1 MATPTRMLSMNLN
14 IKSALSN
21 VFQRKKKNINY
32 DFYPNHIALIEKPL
46 TPYSR
51 YIASIISFSV
61 IAFIMWASLGKLNVQ
76 SSATGKLIVAGHSQV
91 IQIYEHSR
99 LAVLHV
105 KEGQKVNQ
113 GDALLTLDILGV
125 DEEVKGLQKKIDS
138 LLLLKLR
145 YQALSQEAS
154 PQKLYHFNKLDE
166 KTKKSILI
174 SYQKEKDEFES
185 NINLIDT
192 EIEINNKNQTLIHNE
207 LLSLNTLKEN
217 INQRFLL
224 KKKLFIKKIISQMEY
239 LENEKELLEINRV
252 ITIKNAEYQLIK
264 SQEKKLNENLDT
276 LEKQKKL
283 EWHDKYKQYESELLI
298 YSQNLNHA
306 QKRQQLKIVRAPVT
320 GTVQQITNY
329 TLGSS
334 LQPSQQVMTII
345 PDNQHNI
352 AEVNILNKDIGF
364 IHVGQKAMIKIDAF
378 PYTRYGTLEGNITN
392 IAKDSIQHEQ
402 LGLVYPATIE
412 LNTQM
417 IESNNQQYSLAP
429 GMSLVAEII
438 IDKRRVIDY
447 FLSPIEVYRHN
458 ALTEK

>member
-1 MATPTRMLSMNLN
+1 MNLN

-51 YIASIISFSV
+51 YIASIISLSV

-334 LQPSQQVMTII
+334 LQPSQQMMTII

>member
-1 MATPTRMLSMNLN
+1 MNLN
-14 IKSALSN
+14 IKSALFN

-192 EIEINNKNQTLIHNE
+192 EIEINNKNQTMIHNE

-306 QKRQQLKIVRAPVT
+306 QKRQQLKIVRSPVT

>member
-1 MATPTRMLSMNLN
+1 MNLN

-334 LQPSQQVMTII
+334 LQPSQQMMTII

>member
-14 IKSALSN
+14 IKSALFN
-21 VFQRKKKNINY
+21 VFQHKKKNINY

-154 PQKLYHFNKLDE
+154 LQKLYHFNKLDE

-264 SQEKKLNENLDT
+264 SQEKKLNENLDA

-306 QKRQQLKIVRAPVT
+306 RKRQQLKIVRAPVT

>member
-1 MATPTRMLSMNLN
+1 
-14 IKSALSN
+14 
-21 VFQRKKKNINY
+21 
-32 DFYPNHIALIEKPL
+32 
-46 TPYSR
+46 
-51 YIASIISFSV
+51 
-61 IAFIMWASLGKLNVQ
+61 
-76 SSATGKLIVAGHSQV
+76 
-91 IQIYEHSR
+91 
-99 LAVLHV
+99 
-105 KEGQKVNQ
+105 
-113 GDALLTLDILGV
+113 
-125 DEEVKGLQKKIDS
+125 
-138 LLLLKLR
+138 
-145 YQALSQEAS
+145 
-154 PQKLYHFNKLDE
+154 
-166 KTKKSILI
+166 
-174 SYQKEKDEFES
+174 
-185 NINLIDT
+185 
-192 EIEINNKNQTLIHNE
+192 
-207 LLSLNTLKEN
+207 
-217 INQRFLL
+217 
-224 KKKLFIKKIISQMEY
+224 MEY

-264 SQEKKLNENLDT
+264 SQEKKLNENLDN

-306 QKRQQLKIVRAPVT
+306 QKRQQLKIVRSPVA

-329 TLGSS
+329 TLGSI

-392 IAKDSIQHEQ
+392 IARDSVQHEQ

-417 IESNNQQYSLAP
+417 IESNNQQYNLAP
-429 GMSLVAEII
+429 GMSLIAEII
-438 IDKRRVIDY
+438 IDRRRVIDY

>member
-1 MATPTRMLSMNLN
+1 MNLN
-14 IKSALSN
+14 IKSALFN

-207 LLSLNTLKEN
+207 LLSLNALKEN
-217 INQRFLL
+217 IKQRFLL

-306 QKRQQLKIVRAPVT
+306 QKRQQLKTVRAPVT

>member
-1 MATPTRMLSMNLN
+1 MNLN

-192 EIEINNKNQTLIHNE
+192 EIEINNKNQTMIHNE

-306 QKRQQLKIVRAPVT
+306 QKRQQLKIVRSPVT

>member
-1 MATPTRMLSMNLN
+1 MNLN
-14 IKSALSN
+14 IKSALSK

-61 IAFIMWASLGKLNVQ
+61 IAFLMWAYLGKLNVQ

-125 DEEVKGLQKKIDS
+125 DEEVKGIQKKIDS

-145 YQALSQEAS
+145 YQALSQETS

-185 NINLIDT
+185 NINLIDA
-192 EIEINNKNQTLIHNE
+192 EIEVNNKNQTMIHNE
-207 LLSLNTLKEN
+207 LLSLNILKEN
-217 INQRFLL
+217 IKQRFIL
-224 KKKLFIKKIISQMEY
+224 KEKLFIKKIISQMEY

-264 SQEKKLNENLDT
+264 SQEKKLNENLDQ

-306 QKRQQLKIVRAPVT
+306 QKRQQLKIVRSPVT

-329 TLGSS
+329 TLGSI

-392 IAKDSIQHEQ
+392 IARDSVQHEQ

-417 IESNNQQYSLAP
+417 IESNNQQYNLAP

-438 IDKRRVIDY
+438 IDRRRVIDY

>member
-1 MATPTRMLSMNLN
+1 MNLN

-192 EIEINNKNQTLIHNE
+192 EIEINNKNQTMIHNE

-306 QKRQQLKIVRAPVT
+306 QKRQQLKIVRSPVT

-378 PYTRYGTLEGNITN
+378 PYTRYGTLEGSITN

-458 ALTEK
+458 ALTER

>member
-1 MATPTRMLSMNLN
+1 MNLN
-14 IKSALSN
+14 IKSALFN

-207 LLSLNTLKEN
+207 LLSLNALKEN
-217 INQRFLL
+217 IKQRFLL

>member
-1 MATPTRMLSMNLN
+1 MNLN
-14 IKSALSN
+14 IKSALFN

-192 EIEINNKNQTLIHNE
+192 EIEINNKNQTMIHNE

-252 ITIKNAEYQLIK
+252 ITIKNAEYQLVK

-334 LQPSQQVMTII
+334 LQPSQQMMTII

-364 IHVGQKAMIKIDAF
+364 IHIGQKAMIKIDAF

>member
-1 MATPTRMLSMNLN
+1 MNLN

-224 KKKLFIKKIISQMEY
+224 KEKLFIKKIISQMEY

>member
-1 MATPTRMLSMNLN
+1 MNLN

-224 KKKLFIKKIISQMEY
+224 KKTLFIKKIISQMEY

-306 QKRQQLKIVRAPVT
+306 QKRQQLKIVRSPVT

-334 LQPSQQVMTII
+334 LQPSQQMMTII

>member
-1 MATPTRMLSMNLN
+1 MNLN

-192 EIEINNKNQTLIHNE
+192 EIEINNKNQTMIHNE

-306 QKRQQLKIVRAPVT
+306 QKRQQLKIVRSPVT

-378 PYTRYGTLEGNITN
+378 PYTRYGTLEGSITN

>member
-1 MATPTRMLSMNLN
+1 MNLN
-14 IKSALSN
+14 IKSALFN

-76 SSATGKLIVAGHSQV
+76 SSATGKLIVAGHSQI

-192 EIEINNKNQTLIHNE
+192 EIEINNKNQTMIHNE

-306 QKRQQLKIVRAPVT
+306 QKRQQLKIVRSPVT

-334 LQPSQQVMTII
+334 LQPSQQVMMII

>member
-1 MATPTRMLSMNLN
+1 MNLN

-334 LQPSQQVMTII
+334 LQPSQQMMTII

-447 FLSPIEVYRHN
+447 LLSPIEVYRHN

>member
-1 MATPTRMLSMNLN
+1 MNLN

-192 EIEINNKNQTLIHNE
+192 EIEINNKNQTMIHNE

-306 QKRQQLKIVRAPVT
+306 QKRQQLKIVRSPVT

-417 IESNNQQYSLAP
+417 IESIINN
-429 GMSLVAEII
+429 I
-438 IDKRRVIDY
+438 
-447 FLSPIEVYRHN
+447 
-458 ALTEK
+458 ALLLGCL

>member
-1 MATPTRMLSMNLN
+1 MNLN

-61 IAFIMWASLGKLNVQ
+61 IAFIMWAYLGKLNVQ
-76 SSATGKLIVAGHSQV
+76 SPATGKLIVSGHSQV

-125 DEEVKGLQKKIDS
+125 DEEVKGIQKKIDS
-138 LLLLKLR
+138 LLSFKLR
-145 YQALSQEAS
+145 YQALSQGTS

-166 KTKKSILI
+166 EIKKTIFI

-185 NINLIDT
+185 NINLIDA
-192 EIEINNKNQTLIHNE
+192 EIEVNNKNQTMIYNE
-207 LLSLNTLKEN
+207 LLSLNALKEN
-217 INQRFLL
+217 IKKRFIL
-224 KKKLFIKKIISQMEY
+224 KEKLFIKKIISQMEY

-264 SQEKKLNENLDT
+264 SQEKQLNENLDK

-283 EWHDKYKQYESELLI
+283 EWHDKYKQYENELLI

-320 GTVQQITNY
+320 GTVQQIKNY
-329 TLGSS
+329 TLGSI

-392 IAKDSIQHEQ
+392 IARDSVQHEQ

-417 IESNNQQYSLAP
+417 IESNNQQYNLAP

-438 IDKRRVIDY
+438 IDRRRVIDY

>member
-1 MATPTRMLSMNLN
+1 MNLN